1 MRITVVGAG
10 HAGLVAAA
18 GFAAV
23 GHGVRV
29 LDVDAPK
36 VGSLRRGV
44 VPFIEPGLE
53 ELVRAGIGDGRLAF
67 HTDPSSALSEADAAF
82 VCVGTPDDGSGQ
94 ADLTAVVAAA
104 RTVARHAP
112 VGATLINRST
122 APIGTAVFLRDLVA
136 EEGDRSIDVAV
147 NPEFLAEGTAVSDF
161 LEPDRIVVGAW
172 SEPTVAV
179 VRAAYQPIIEYASR
193 PEQAGSVVPFL
204 VTDPP
209 TAELT
214 KYAANA
220 FLAVKIS
227 FINEMASIA
236 EEFGADV
243 TQVAAGIGTDHRIGS
258 AFLQAGVGWGGS
270 CFPKDIAALQGS
282 AEIRGVPTRMLRAAN
297 DVNADQHHW
306 VVRKL
311 QAHLKTLVG
320 RKVGLLGLSF
330 KALTDDTRHAPSL
343 EIIRLLARMG
353 VRTSVYDPA
362 VKRIPAEVE
371 GRVVLAPDAQALA
384 AGADALVVVTAWP
397 EFRELDLGAM
407 ARSMRTPLL
416 LDGRNALQPDR
427 AREAGFTYVG
437 VGREGQLPWAPRRER
452 ADGRLVDAGAH
463 V

>member
-10 HAGLVAAA
+10 HAGLVAGA

-23 GHGVRV
+23 GHDVRV
-29 LDVDAPK
+29 LDVDAPRI
-36 VGSLRRGV
+36 GSLRRGV
-44 VPFIEPGLE
+44 VPFLEPGLE
-53 ELVRAGIGDGRLAF
+53 DLVRTGIGEGRLTF
-67 HTDPSSALSEADAAF
+67 HTDPSVSLADADAAF

-94 ADLTAVVAAA
+94 ADLSAVVAAA

-112 VGATLINRST
+112 IGATLVNRST
-122 APIGTAVFLRDLVA
+122 APIGTAAFLRDLVS

-147 NPEFLAEGTAVSDF
+147 NPEFLAEGTAVHDF
-161 LEPDRIVVGAW
+161 LQPDRVVVGAW
-172 SEPTVAV
+172 SESAVRV
-179 VRAAYQPIIEYASR
+179 VRAAYESIINGASR
-193 PEQAGSVVPFL
+193 SESAESAVPFL
-204 VTDPP
+204 VSDPP

-227 FINEMASIA
+227 FINEMACIA

-282 AEIRGVPTRMLRAAN
+282 AEIRGVPTRILRAAN
-297 DVNADQHHW
+297 DVNSDQHHW

-311 QAHLKTLVG
+311 QANLKTLVG

-343 EIIRLLARMG
+343 EIIRLLARLG

-362 VKRIPAEVE
+362 VKRLPAEVE
-371 GRVVLAPDAQALA
+371 GRVVLAPDPQTLA
-384 AGADALVVVTAWP
+384 SGADALVLVTAWP

-407 ARSMRTPLL
+407 SRSMRMPLL
-416 LDGRNALQPDR
+416 LDGRNALQPEH
-427 AREAGFTYVG
+427 AREAGFIYVG
-437 VGREGQLPWAPRRER
+437 VGREQQPAWAPRGAR
-452 ADGRLVDAGAH
+452 ADDRLVDAGTH